1 MKQLLILLCL
11 GSILLSC
18 QDPPQ
23 EIIVPDNNP
32 TPYDGVPTIKVE
44 NYLNRLYIDLL
55 GREPLDVEVTRDLA
69 ALRAGDLSKE
79 TRVQLVSQLQS
90 NEAGGD
96 ESYKYVYYERL
107 YGQQKAR
114 LIEGVS
120 DENLFGQI
128 SIFYSEFVKDSL
140 EGDIAG
146 MAQWQAKMDPI
157 QKVLNSQ
164 IEHRDGL
171 IPINEMIA
179 RMINNEVYDEINMN
193 TINFIQASFDNLFF
207 RFPTQA
213 EFDQSFPII
222 ENNQPNIVFGKPA
235 SNKTEY
241 IQILTESREF
251 HEGMIRWAYGT
262 LMAREPSTEEIV
274 AEMDA
279 FYQNKDFQ
287 LVQRNIL
294 IKDEYANF

>member
-11 GSILLSC
+11 GSILFSC

-44 NYLNRLYIDLL
+44 NYINRLYIDLL
-55 GREPLDVEVTRDLA
+55 GREPLDEEMARDLA
-69 ALRAGDLSKE
+69 SLRAGDLSQQARLSLVEKIQMDE
-79 TRVQLVSQLQS
+79 T
-90 NEAGGD
+90 GGAD
-96 ESYKYVYYERL
+96 SYKHIYYERL

-114 LIEGVS
+114 LMEGAS
-120 DENLFGQI
+120 DEYLFGEI
-128 SIFYSEFVKDSL
+128 SRFRTEFIKDSL
-140 EGDIAG
+140 EGNIAG
-146 MAQWQAKMDPI
+146 MAEWQARMDPL
-157 QKVLNSQ
+157 QKVLDSH
-164 IEHRDGL
+164 IEHRNGL
-171 IPINEMIA
+171 IPINEMVA
-179 RMINNEVYDEINMN
+179 RMLNNQVYDQINMN
-193 TINFIQASFDNLFF
+193 TINFIMASFDNLFF

-222 ENNQPNIVFGKPA
+222 ENNQSNIIFGQAA

-241 IQILTESREF
+241 ISILTNSREF
-251 HEGMIRWAYGT
+251 HEGMIRWAFIT
-262 LMAREPSTEEIV
+262 LMAREPSTEEII
-274 AEMDA
+274 AEMDH
-279 FYQNKDFQ
+279 FFDGKDFQ

>member
-11 GSILLSC
+11 GSILFSC

-55 GREPLDVEVTRDLA
+55 GREPLNEEVTRDLI

-79 TRVQLVSQLQS
+79 ARTQLVILLQS
-90 NEAGGD
+90 SDVGGD
-96 ESYKYVYYERL
+96 ESYKHVYFERL

-128 SIFYSEFVKDSL
+128 SIFYSEFIKDSL
-140 EGDIAG
+140 EGNIAG

-164 IEHRDGL
+164 IEHRNGL

-222 ENNQPNIVFGKPA
+222 ENNQSNIIFGKPA

-241 IQILTESREF
+241 IQILTDSREF

-262 LMAREPSTEEIV
+262 LMAREPSTEEVV

-279 FYQNKDFQ
+279 FYQDKDFQ

>member
-11 GSILLSC
+11 GSILFSC

-44 NYLNRLYIDLL
+44 NYINRLYIDLL
-55 GREPLDVEVTRDLA
+55 GREPLDQEMARDLA
-69 ALRAGDLSKE
+69 SLRAGDLSKE
-79 TRVQLVSQLQS
+79 ARLALVEKIQMD
-90 NEAGGD
+90 ETGGTD
-96 ESYKYVYYERL
+96 SYKYIYFERL

-114 LIEGVS
+114 LLEGAS
-120 DENLFGQI
+120 DEYLFGEI
-128 SIFYSEFVKDSL
+128 ARFRAEFIKDSL
-140 EGDIAG
+140 EGNIAG
-146 MAQWQAKMDPI
+146 MAEWQARMDPL
-157 QKVLNSQ
+157 QKVLDSH
-164 IEHRDGL
+164 IEHRNGL
-171 IPINEMIA
+171 ISINEMVA
-179 RMINNEVYDEINMN
+179 RMLNNQVYDQINMN
-193 TINFIQASFDNLFF
+193 TINFIMASFDNLFF

-222 ENNQPNIVFGKPA
+222 ENNQSNIVFGQAA

-241 IQILTESREF
+241 ISILTNSREF
-251 HEGMIRWAYGT
+251 HEGMIRWAYIT
-262 LMAREPSTEEIV
+262 LMAREPSTEETI
-274 AEMDA
+274 AELDIY
-279 FYQNKDFQ
+279 FEGKDFQ